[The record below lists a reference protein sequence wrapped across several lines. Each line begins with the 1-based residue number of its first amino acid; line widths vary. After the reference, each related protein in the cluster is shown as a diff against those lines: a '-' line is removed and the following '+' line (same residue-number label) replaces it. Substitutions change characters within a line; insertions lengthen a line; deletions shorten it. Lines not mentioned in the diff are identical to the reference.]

1 MKRKP
6 IKKAT
11 KKKIVKKAKVTRK
24 KVSKRKNPYSI
35 KTYTFNNLEY
45 IKLSDFEFQFQREYD
60 NIYDEG
66 YHDWS
71 YEIDVMLTYEFR
83 NSNKVNSGVKNLISL
98 EFFKTLVNKK
108 LLAYED
114 PFAIEAFKNTID
126 RIPDKV
132 TLIDTGN

>member
-1 MKRKP
+1 MKKP
-6 IKKAT
+6 IKKSV
-11 KKKIVKKAKVTRK
+11 KKKTVKKSKVTRK

-60 NIYDEG
+60 NINDDD
-66 YHDWS
+66 YHDWG

-83 NSNKVNSGVKNLISL
+83 NSNKVNSGIKNLISL
-98 EFFKTLVNKK
+98 EFFKNLLHRK

-114 PFAIEAFKNTID
+114 PFAIEAFKNTVEK
-126 RIPDKV
+126 IPNKV